1 MFETCIHCFRSYMT
15 SGSNIGLGA
24 IFEVQFKKFN
34 FIFYKI
40 LLVCRFVLAGFNLA
54 FQFI

>member
-1 MFETCIHCFRSYMT
+1 MT